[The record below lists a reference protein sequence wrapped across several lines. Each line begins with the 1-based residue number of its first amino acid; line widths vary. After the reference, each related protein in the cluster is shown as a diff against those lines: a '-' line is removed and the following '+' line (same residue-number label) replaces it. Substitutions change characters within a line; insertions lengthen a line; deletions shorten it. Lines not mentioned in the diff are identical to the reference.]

1 MTNEF
6 PNRYGSRGDE
16 AFGDDRG
23 EEKSEMEESND
34 NFFPSADER
43 RVGRRND
50 RESDESNV
58 RHRPR
63 NRYPRRRLTSGSRNK
78 GQGGHEES
86 RDLPL
91 RQRMK
96 IYRNRRPSR

>member
-6 PNRYGSRGDE
+6 PNQFGSPEDE
-16 AFGDDRG
+16 TFDHGRG
-23 EEKSEMEESND
+23 EDESGTPESNED
-34 NFFPSADER
+34 IYPSTAEQQE
-43 RVGRRND
+43 GRRD
-50 RESDESNV
+50 SRESNV

-63 NRYPRRRLTSGSRNK
+63 TRYPRRRLTSGSRNK
-78 GQGGHEES
+78 SQGQEES

>member
-1 MTNEF
+1 MTNEL
-6 PNRYGSRGDE
+6 PNRYGSHGDETFGHGRGD
-16 AFGDDRG
+16 
-23 EEKSEMEESND
+23 EKSEMEESND
-34 NFFPSADER
+34 DFYPSERER
-43 RVGRRND
+43 RDR
-50 RESDESNV
+50 RESDDSNV

-63 NRYPRRRLTSGSRNK
+63 TRYPRRRLTSGSRNK
-78 GQGGHEES
+78 SQGQEES

>member
-6 PNRYGSRGDE
+6 PNRYRPRGDE
-16 AFGDDRG
+16 KSGHSQGD
-23 EEKSEMEESND
+23 EKSEMAESDGNYY
-34 NFFPSADER
+34 PSTEER
-43 RVGRRND
+43 RDN
-50 RESDESNV
+50 RESDERNV

-63 NRYPRRRLTSGSRNK
+63 TRYPRRRLTSGSRNK
-78 GQGGHEES
+78 GQGQEES